1 MDVVRLR
8 YMADQIARN
17 FVALGH
23 DNAVAATADHLIKFW
38 DPRMKAAILE
48 DDPAALSPVARDAV
62 QLLARGRKLAPQTH
76 ATEFNAVD
84 EAGHSDAG

>member
-1 MDVVRLR
+1 
-8 YMADQIARN
+8 
-17 FVALGH
+17 
-23 DNAVAATADHLIKFW
+23 
-38 DPRMKAAILE
+38 MKAAILE

-62 QLLARGRKLAPQTH
+62 QLLARGRKPAPQTH